1 MALERPGRS
10 ASEMMREG
18 MGDEA
23 MPEEELPAEEKTES
37 SEVQIPKSIVG
48 DQSVE
53 PGDVVRLEVV
63 SVDEETGMLNVKYA
77 ETKAQPEDEITSE
90 KMAAK
95 FD

>member
-23 MPEEELPAEEKTES
+23 MPEKELPAEES

-77 ETKAQPEDEITSE
+77 ATKAQPEEEITTE